1 MTEYRDQ
8 LREIDQIVL
17 QKVAEGA
24 DTTHKISE
32 VTTFETH
39 QVRYSLKKLNGLGLL
54 KLEKQDGTVERI
66 VDGQRRVFQSPLQGK
81 LTDKGRQYVEEV
93 EQENAGRYEDLSHS
107 ELVEKVQSLEDRVD
121 RLEQTIDALRRQ
133 LLKKLE
139 EVEEEL

>member
-8 LREIDQIVL
+8 LREIDQVVL
-17 QKVAEGA
+17 QKVAEGV

-39 QVRYSLKKLNGLGLL
+39 RVRYSLKKLDGLGLL

-66 VDGQRRVFQSPLQGK
+66 VDGQRRVFQSPLQGE

-93 EQENAGRYEDLSHS
+93 EQENTGRYEDLSHS
-107 ELVEKVQSLEDRVD
+107 ELVEKVH
-121 RLEQTIDALRRQ
+121 RLEQETEDLRQDIRYFPTGVRAGAKALI
-133 LLKKLE
+133 
-139 EVEEEL
+139 